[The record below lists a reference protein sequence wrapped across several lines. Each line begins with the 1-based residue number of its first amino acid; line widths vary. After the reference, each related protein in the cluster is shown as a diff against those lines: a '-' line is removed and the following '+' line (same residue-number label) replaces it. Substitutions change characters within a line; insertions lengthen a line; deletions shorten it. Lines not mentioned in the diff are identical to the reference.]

1 VSWTAILLLAGL
13 AYAFKALGLVGLD
26 GVELPAW
33 FGKVT
38 ALLPPALLAALVV
51 VQTFG
56 DGESLVLDARAVGLA
71 AGCLAVWRR
80 APFLVVV
87 IVAAASTAAV
97 RAIS

>member
-1 VSWTAILLLAGL
+1 MTWTAILVLAGL
-13 AYAFKALGLVGLD
+13 SYAFKLAGLTVLD
-26 GVELPAW
+26 HVRVPPTFTLA
-33 FGKVT
+33 T
-38 ALLPPALLAALVV
+38 ALLPPALLSALVV

-56 DGESLVLDARAVGLA
+56 DGQSLVLDARAVGLA